1 MEIRLNLSKTEGLSH
16 IAKNKAL
23 NLPNAISILR
33 ILTAPVL
40 ILLLLT
46 PDRKINLIAAII
58 FSVAALTDWLDGY
71 LARKMSVET
80 SFGKFLDP
88 LADKLLIVTCLIMLI
103 PLGRAPAWIVALII
117 GREIAVTGLRSVAIL
132 EGIVIAATGLGKYK
146 TAFQI
151 ASVIAL
157 ILHYNF
163 LSIDFQSVG
172 TVLLYLALVLTLWSG
187 IDYFMRFLKTIIK

>member
-33 ILTAPVL
+33 IFTAPVL

-103 PLGRAPAWIVALII
+103 PLGRAPAWLVALII

-172 TVLLYLALVLTLWSG
+172 TVLLYLALILTLWSG